1 MALRSALYSLI
12 LGTVVLLLKG
22 GAYRLT
28 GSVALFSDALES
40 VINVVGAG
48 AALVALWYAR
58 KPADEGHP
66 YGHEKAQ
73 YFSAVL
79 EGVLIVIA
87 SAAIIIRVIQDRRS
101 PMPLESLGIGLVV
114 SGAATVMNLL
124 YGMYMLR
131 VGRRLH
137 SPALVADGKHLMS
150 DVVTSVGVLTG
161 LGLVALTGWR
171 LFDPILALGVACY
184 ILFVGWRLVHSSL
197 SSLLD
202 EAAPA
207 EVQNRIRA
215 LVKAHA
221 EGAIEAHDFRTRNS
235 GRRVALILSHRLWT
249 RQFGADPH
257 ILGRV
262 LHLDESHL
270 TVVGVLPP
278 DFKPLIKAT
287 SEFDPEMYYPLTLD
301 PFTPCRTCDT
311 VHVIGRLGRGVS
323 PAAARAELDSL
334 LQPIVRQAPDA
345 HLRGARVALSLLPD
359 RILGRA
365 RVALWA
371 VSGAVA
377 FVLLI
382 ACANVANLPLHRAT
396 GCAREIA
403 VR

>member
-1 MALRSALYSLI
+1 
-12 LGTVVLLLKG
+12 
-22 GAYRLT
+22 
-28 GSVALFSDALES
+28 
-40 VINVVGAG
+40 
-48 AALVALWYAR
+48 
-58 KPADEGHP
+58 
-66 YGHEKAQ
+66 
-73 YFSAVL
+73 VL

-235 GRRVALILSHRLWT
+235 GRLTFIEFHLIVPSRTTVEAAHVICDRLEKIIERDLPGSEVT
-249 RQFGADPH
+249 IHVEPASKAKHQG
-257 ILGRV
+257 
-262 LHLDESHL
+262 
-270 TVVGVLPP
+270 VV
-278 DFKPLIKAT
+278 
-287 SEFDPEMYYPLTLD
+287 LD
-301 PFTPCRTCDT
+301 PSNE
-311 VHVIGRLGRGVS
+311 RGSGTRS
-323 PAAARAELDSL
+323 P
-334 LQPIVRQAPDA
+334 
-345 HLRGARVALSLLPD
+345 
-359 RILGRA
+359 
-365 RVALWA
+365 
-371 VSGAVA
+371 
-377 FVLLI
+377 
-382 ACANVANLPLHRAT
+382 
-396 GCAREIA
+396 
-403 VR
+403 